1 MYKYDNVDLL
11 KNPEFYQMTPFEGS
25 EFLPDY
31 IESRK
36 EIISMIDS
44 QNNFTKF
51 IELRHSFTTN
61 FTISNKEDLFNH
73 IIITN
78 DLFIFLM
85 NSILESK
92 PSDLIIEIIDIF
104 LKKFEL
110 TKKFFDSYTLQQK
123 ITSENFSDLKNYI
136 IFSIICLK
144 TYDDTKNLKYLN
156 TCLKI
161 NDIIA
166 SNIRIKK
173 NHDLSDLINFII
185 NYEIDIVRKI
195 SRENDII
202 V

>member
-1 MYKYDNVDLL
+1 M
-11 KNPEFYQMTPFEGS
+11 
-25 EFLPDY
+25 
-31 IESRK
+31 
-36 EIISMIDS
+36 
-44 QNNFTKF
+44 
-51 IELRHSFTTN
+51 
-61 FTISNKEDLFNH
+61 
-73 IIITN
+73 
-78 DLFIFLM
+78 
-85 NSILESK
+85 
-92 PSDLIIEIIDIF
+92 
-104 LKKFEL
+104 
-110 TKKFFDSYTLQQK
+110 
-123 ITSENFSDLKNYI
+123 
-136 IFSIICLK
+136 K